1 MVAVEA
7 VEFFGGPEGGQV
19 LEEGG
24 VFDHGDDAGVD
35 GAGHGAVADDDV
47 ELAFFLFDLG
57 DEVAEFSG
65 AADVGITPGIVEGDV
80 APEVDS
86 VDV

>member
-1 MVAVEA
+1 M
-7 VEFFGGPEGGQV
+7 

-24 VFDHGDDAGVD
+24 VFDHVDDASVD

-47 ELAFFLFDLG
+47 ELAFFLFDFG
-57 DEVAEFSG
+57 DEVAEFGG
-65 AADVGITPGIVEGDV
+65 AADVGVAPGIVEGDV
-80 APEVDS
+80 APEVDG